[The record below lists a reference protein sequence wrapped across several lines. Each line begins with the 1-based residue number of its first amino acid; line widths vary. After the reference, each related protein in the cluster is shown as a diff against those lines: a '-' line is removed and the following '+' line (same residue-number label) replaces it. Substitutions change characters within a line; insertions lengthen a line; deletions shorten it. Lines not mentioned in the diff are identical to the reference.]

1 MAGKHLLPTR
11 PARRRAEQSRAIQ
24 KIDALVEATVRVLEA
39 DGEAGV
45 RVAEICDQVGV
56 SYGSVYHHFGDREG
70 LIRAAQFARLRAQ
83 PGQDIESF
91 ASALDGNAGLFI
103 DSLMEICRSIASIER
118 GPVREVR
125 TSVLASTHGRPELR
139 GPVDELE
146 TKVMDDLEAV
156 VIKAQELG
164 IADPAVDARALAAY
178 LAAVSYGLVLLE
190 HVERRPSEE
199 DLASVILRGF
209 AAFMPS

>member
-91 ASALDGNAGLFI
+91 ASALDGNAGSFI

-164 IADPAVDARALAAY
+164 ITDSAVDARALAAY

>member
-1 MAGKHLLPTR
+1 MDVEHLLP
-11 PARRRAEQSRAIQ
+11 ARAPRQRARQNRAIE
-24 KIDALVEATVRVLEA
+24 KIDALVEATVRVLETE
-39 DGEAGV
+39 GEAGV

-56 SYGSVYHHFGDREG
+56 SFGSVYHHFGDREG

-83 PGQDIESF
+83 PGQDIASF
-91 ASALDGNAGLFI
+91 ASALNGDADSFV
-103 DSLMEICRSIASIER
+103 DSLMEICRSIASAER

-156 VIKAQELG
+156 VIKAQDLG
-164 IADPAVDARALAAY
+164 VADPAVDPRALAAY
-178 LAAVSYGLVLLE
+178 LAAVSYGLVLTE
-190 HVERRPSEE
+190 HIDRRPSED

>member
-91 ASALDGNAGLFI
+91 ASALNGDAASFI

>member
-91 ASALDGNAGLFI
+91 ASALNGDAGSFI

>member
-1 MAGKHLLPTR
+1 MDVEHLLPVR
-11 PARRRAEQSRAIQ
+11 APRQRARQSRAIE
-24 KIDALVEATVRVLEA
+24 KIDALVEATVRVLETE
-39 DGEAGV
+39 GEAGV
-45 RVAEICDQVGV
+45 RVADICDQVGV

-70 LIRAAQFARLRAQ
+70 LIRAAQFARLQAQ
-83 PGQDIESF
+83 PGQDIASF
-91 ASALDGNAGLFI
+91 ASALDGDTSRFV
-103 DSLMEICRSIASIER
+103 DSLMDICRSIASAER

-156 VIKAQELG
+156 VIQAQELG

-190 HVERRPSEE
+190 HVERRPSED

-209 AAFMPS
+209 AAFMPT